1 MKDSWN
7 PKTNQNDIKWG
18 KMVKLN
24 ESQSEMK
31 VKKVKLPAPRPFIV
45 NLAMASNVFNV

>member
-31 VKKVKLPAPRPFIV
+31 VNKSEITSSPHFYCQSCHGL
-45 NLAMASNVFNV
+45 

>member
-7 PKTNQNDIKWG
+7 PKTNQNYIKWG

-31 VKKVKLPAPRPFIV
+31 VNKSEITSPFIV